1 MNKTEFRDAV
11 ALRYGWKIPNLPTVC
26 QCGEKNSND
35 HALVCRL
42 GGYVIYRHDVLR
54 DVEAEFLR
62 ECCRNVQL
70 EPSLQPTKG
79 DHLRA
84 RTNCEDQ
91 ARADIAATGLWNS
104 FQRTFYDIR
113 ISHPFAQSNLAKSTK
128 QLYMDHENEKMAKY
142 NQRIVEIEKA
152 TFCPL
157 VYTTTGGTG
166 PRCTAHHKKVAQ
178 VISSKR
184 RERYE
189 DVISFIRIK
198 TRFALLRS
206 TLVALR
212 GVRGPQKLYKGI
224 PLSAISFGLVP
235 EAPFCEA

>member
-1 MNKTEFRDAV
+1 
-11 ALRYGWKIPNLPTVC
+11 
-26 QCGEKNSND
+26 
-35 HALVCRL
+35 
-42 GGYVIYRHDVLR
+42 
-54 DVEAEFLR
+54 
-62 ECCRNVQL
+62 
-70 EPSLQPTKG
+70 
-79 DHLRA
+79 
-84 RTNCEDQ
+84 
-91 ARADIAATGLWNS
+91 
-104 FQRTFYDIR
+104 
-113 ISHPFAQSNLAKSTK
+113 
-128 QLYMDHENEKMAKY
+128 MDHENEKMAKY

-198 TRFALLRS
+198 TSFALLCS
-206 TLVALR
+206 TLVVLR
-212 GVRGPQKLYKGI
+212 GVRGLQKLYKGI
-224 PLSAISFGLVP
+224 PLSAISFRLVP